1 MSSVNQFIDNRI
13 RRLEISEN
21 IFIRNV
27 ARHLLKA
34 IYEHPNG
41 FTYDLNE
48 MALKSI
54 FSIDIYLVGQGGHG
68 QVYDKA
74 PKLLDIVTWLDNN
87 LEALY
92 RTGAFAGGW
101 KNSLKLFHLDVIG
114 TVTGHDNAMIA
125 GQMNNEQE
133 IYHPYAQK
141 SLKVI
146 PLSALPSIQLI
157 RINTN
162 SKKKLRAIEARPPVL
177 FNVTILTP
185 ILRSDLCQTGNN
197 HRQHS

>member
-54 FSIDIYLVGQGGHG
+54 FSLGIYLVGQGGGHG

-92 RTGAFAGGW
+92 RMGAFAGGW

-146 PLSALPSIQLI
+146 PLSALPSIQLM
-157 RINTN
+157 RINTVGN
-162 SKKKLRAIEARPPVL
+162 KLQKEA
-177 FNVTILTP
+177 
-185 ILRSDLCQTGNN
+185 
-197 HRQHS
+197 

>member
-54 FSIDIYLVGQGGHG
+54 FSIDIYLVGQGGTVKSTIRL
-68 QVYDKA
+68 Q
-74 PKLLDIVTWLDNN
+74 
-87 LEALY
+87 
-92 RTGAFAGGW
+92 
-101 KNSLKLFHLDVIG
+101 NS
-114 TVTGHDNAMIA
+114 
-125 GQMNNEQE
+125 
-133 IYHPYAQK
+133 
-141 SLKVI
+141 
-146 PLSALPSIQLI
+146 
-157 RINTN
+157 
-162 SKKKLRAIEARPPVL
+162 
-177 FNVTILTP
+177 
-185 ILRSDLCQTGNN
+185 
-197 HRQHS
+197 